1 MKIKFNADD
10 NLSLNKPLK
19 FHLLTI
25 IVRSIFEEDSKF
37 YTQLYLDDCFYEL

>member
-19 FHLLTI
+19 LRMLTI
-25 IVRSIFEEDSKF
+25 IFRSAFKKDGKF
-37 YTQLYLDDCFYEL
+37 LPGSLFR